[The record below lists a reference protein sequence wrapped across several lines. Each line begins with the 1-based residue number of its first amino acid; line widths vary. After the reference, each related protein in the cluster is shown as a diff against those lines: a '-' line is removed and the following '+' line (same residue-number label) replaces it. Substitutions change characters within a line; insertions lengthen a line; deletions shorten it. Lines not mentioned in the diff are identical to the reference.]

1 MVDHFVSCE
10 SDWSH
15 WDSLYTLS
23 EEEPTSEE
31 EGSRPQHFSRSYCHF
46 CEVLSA
52 FLIIHSDKTKC
63 YKEHIKVGLLLSD
76 KVEVLENKNRCLLK
90 IKSELTSQLTESKH
104 LVEFLEK
111 EIDELKLN
119 LTVEEGSHSH
129 TTRDKIKTLYRKSML
144 HSIRKPLNLTPT
156 KSISMPEKLNTI
168 SNLTKQKR
176 KNTLFAA
183 LKSKAKEITYKRTTK
198 VDRTDNEPQARDTSW
213 NTLAK
218 EVLEAQKDEESFAS
232 RWFVVE
238 KVSLDNIKDALFVRS
253 DVTVVI

>member
-1 MVDHFVSCE
+1 M
-10 SDWSH
+10 
-15 WDSLYTLS
+15 
-23 EEEPTSEE
+23 
-31 EGSRPQHFSRSYCHF
+31 
-46 CEVLSA
+46 
-52 FLIIHSDKTKC
+52 
-63 YKEHIKVGLLLSD
+63 
-76 KVEVLENKNRCLLK
+76 ENKNRCLLK

-198 VDRTDNEPQARDTSW
+198 VDRTDIEHQARDTSW